1 MKDQS
6 IALCSSINYLSI
18 KKKFFDKLFDS
29 NDSEEIK
36 WFINW
41 IKIKIYDLKCF
52 DSMKSIP
59 YRLGLRRVFVLW
71 LHPNDNDVLSKLNP
85 KKTPKINI

>member
-36 WFINW
+36 
-41 IKIKIYDLKCF
+41 
-52 DSMKSIP
+52 
-59 YRLGLRRVFVLW
+59 
-71 LHPNDNDVLSKLNP
+71 
-85 KKTPKINI
+85 